1 MDALDDVGDPAGA
14 RVERG
19 RGSIHNGVADQ
30 ALANPDMSIAE
41 ILFASPR
48 LLLWRLTMWCR
59 LRCRLRRACPLPRA
73 ARWLYDRRRAATPL
87 LVDRN
92 DEFADRLT
100 QSLPPERV
108 SELRDEVLTDNTAAL
123 RIVEEAAARRYARHS
138 LRRGLSIRELVECD
152 FHQFGDRCVKVEA
165 LLPLDSE
172 AQNGRQ
178 RASTT
183 PRPTPAATTSPTC
196 SAPSTSRA
204 A

>member
-1 MDALDDVGDPAGA
+1 
-14 RVERG
+14 
-19 RGSIHNGVADQ
+19 
-30 ALANPDMSIAE
+30 
-41 ILFASPR
+41 
-48 LLLWRLTMWCR
+48 
-59 LRCRLRRACPLPRA
+59 
-73 ARWLYDRRRAATPL
+73 
-87 LVDRN
+87 VDRN

-178 RASTT
+178 GEHDAPSHAGGNADAGDDDVPYLLRPVDIESGLARSSRLSASAAAYTPLSPSRAT
-183 PRPTPAATTSPTC
+183 PTSSKASPPALRRVPPSRPPSRPCGSPT
-196 SAPSTSRA
+196 SALREGVEDVECRA
-204 A
+204 L